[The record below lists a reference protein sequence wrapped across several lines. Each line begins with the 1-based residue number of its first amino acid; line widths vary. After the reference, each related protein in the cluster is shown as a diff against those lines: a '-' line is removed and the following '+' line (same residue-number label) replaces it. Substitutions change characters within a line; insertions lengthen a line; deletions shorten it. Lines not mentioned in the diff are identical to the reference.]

1 MALYQAMRR
10 IPRRRLHQAG
20 ALPALLHLARHPAGR
35 PVCLLEIS
43 CKNCVNCGSK
53 VITEGVAPVID
64 KLTGYQVDI
73 GTSAE
78 DPAGLAVAD
87 ILAIYPGAGNIAGV
101 VVIALEAERLCIQIQ
116 ALVRAANPNLAF
128 VHFYSIL

>member
-20 ALPALLHLARHPAGR
+20 ALPAVLS
-35 PVCLLEIS
+35 VEIP
-43 CKNCVNCGSK
+43 CNQRVDF
-53 VITEGVAPVID
+53 VAEVVPEGVTPVID

-87 ILAIYPGAGNIAGV
+87 ILTVYPCARNIAGV
-101 VVIALEAERLCIQIQ
+101 VVIALKAESFRVEIQ
-116 ALVRAANPNLAF
+116 ALSR
-128 VHFYSIL
+128 